1 MSFLL
6 QIYGGTNYMTT
17 AMQIVQIIF
26 QSVAIIFMI
35 CFMFIG
41 IWSFIAFLKML
52 KNQRIQ
58 TYLLEKI
65 NKSISSLENSIKKID
80 MPSESDFLIEDSVIN
95 DDADNFDNNII

>member
-1 MSFLL
+1 
-6 QIYGGTNYMTT
+6 MTT
-17 AMQIVQIIF
+17 ALQVVQIIF

-41 IWSFIAFLKML
+41 IWSFIAFLKVA

-65 NKSISSLENSIKKID
+65 NKSISSLEKATTRDETSLD
-80 MPSESDFLIEDSVIN
+80 TDFLMENLTPN
-95 DDADNFDNNII
+95 DDTNIIKFDDNLN